1 MSLGTILV
9 IILVIWLVTGL
20 PQTGGRYWG
29 YTGYGPSL
37 TGLVL
42 FLIVI
47 WLLFGGGFSGHHLTL
62 N

>member
-9 IILVIWLVTGL
+9 IILVIWLITGL

-37 TGLVL
+37 TGLVI

-47 WLLFGGGFSGHHLTL
+47 WLLFGGVNGHHLTF